1 MRFATFPVEDN
12 SIYRLDLLKRTEI
25 SADFSGI
32 KGVQYAG
39 VICR

>member
-1 MRFATFPVEDN
+1 MCFATFPVENN
-12 SIYRLDLLKRTEI
+12 SIYRLDLPKRAEI

-39 VICR
+39 VTCR